1 MTKTKTKDIRVLV
14 VDDEPMMSD
23 SLRQHLADEDYAV
36 DTAASGTEAIELFDG
51 GAYHLV
57 ICDLHLP
64 DIDGLTLLRHMKD
77 TKPQTEVIVIT
88 GHDVGVQAAVE
99 AMKAGAFY
107 FVAKPFDFEELLP
120 LIENAL
126 KLRELIDQTE
136 NMRDRLSNRKEYFN
150 IIGSSKQMQNIY
162 DTIES
167 VAKSDA
173 NVLIIGESG
182 TGKEL
187 IANAMHYNSLRAKKP
202 FIKVNCAALP
212 KELIESELFGHAKG
226 AFTGAHAD
234 KEGLVQ
240 HAAGGSLM
248 LDEIAEMP
256 VELQP
261 KLLRVLQERTCR
273 KIGSEKSYPVDF
285 RLITSTNRMP
295 ADAIREG
302 LLRDDLFYRI
312 STITIHVPPLRE
324 RMEDIQLLTDHFL
337 NVYSEKYERPIAGV
351 SQSAYQRLFSH
362 PWPGNVRELQ
372 NVLERAVLLAKGER
386 IEPVDLPFDKGGA
399 GGAAAPALSW
409 DVPPNMTLEDIEKF
423 VIERTLQRT
432 GGNKQKAA
440 NLLGIYRPR
449 LYSKIKKY
457 NIGLETVSQD

>member
-126 KLRELIDQTE
+126 RLRELIDQTE

-295 ADAIREG
+295 ADAIRDG

-399 GGAAAPALSW
+399 GGAAVPALSW

>member
-1 MTKTKTKDIRVLV
+1 
-14 VDDEPMMSD
+14 
-23 SLRQHLADEDYAV
+23 
-36 DTAASGTEAIELFDG
+36 
-51 GAYHLV
+51 
-57 ICDLHLP
+57 
-64 DIDGLTLLRHMKD
+64 
-77 TKPQTEVIVIT
+77 
-88 GHDVGVQAAVE
+88 
-99 AMKAGAFY
+99 
-107 FVAKPFDFEELLP
+107 
-120 LIENAL
+120 
-126 KLRELIDQTE
+126 
-136 NMRDRLSNRKEYFN
+136 
-150 IIGSSKQMQNIY
+150 
-162 DTIES
+162 
-167 VAKSDA
+167 
-173 NVLIIGESG
+173 
-182 TGKEL
+182 
-187 IANAMHYNSLRAKKP
+187 
-202 FIKVNCAALP
+202 VNCAALP
-212 KELIESELFGHAKG
+212 KELIESELFGHTKG

-295 ADAIREG
+295 ADAIRDG
-302 LLRDDLFYRI
+302 ALRDDLFYRI

-337 NVYSEKYERPIAGV
+337 KLYAEKYERPIAGV

-372 NVLERAVLLAKGER
+372 NVIERAVLLAKGEHL
-386 IEPVDLPFDKGGA
+386 EPVDLPFDNGGPA
-399 GGAAAPALSW
+399 NAASPTLAW

-440 NLLGIYRPR
+440 NMLGIYRPR

-457 NIGLETVSQD
+457 KIETVSQN